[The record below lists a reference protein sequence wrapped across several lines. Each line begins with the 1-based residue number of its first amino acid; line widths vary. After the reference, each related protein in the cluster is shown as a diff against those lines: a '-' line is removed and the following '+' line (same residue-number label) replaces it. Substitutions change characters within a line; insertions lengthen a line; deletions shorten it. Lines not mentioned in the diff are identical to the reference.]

1 MTHTQFGNPD
11 QALIQR
17 FIEAG
22 QHPLLIDSNP
32 LAIALKSTL
41 VCVDRDQG
49 VVDISFDP
57 PDQFLQGTGVLQGGI
72 ISAMLDFG
80 MAFATLATLPSHAS
94 CASVNLTSSF
104 IRPAPPGIYTVT
116 GLVDRCGK
124 TLAFTQARLVNTT
137 TGALVATGTS
147 SLAVLA

>member
-41 VCVDRDQG
+41 VRVDRDQG

-57 PDQFLQGTGVLQGGI
+57 PDQFLQGTEIGRAHV
-72 ISAMLDFG
+72 
-80 MAFATLATLPSHAS
+80 
-94 CASVNLTSSF
+94 
-104 IRPAPPGIYTVT
+104 
-116 GLVDRCGK
+116 
-124 TLAFTQARLVNTT
+124 
-137 TGALVATGTS
+137 
-147 SLAVLA
+147 